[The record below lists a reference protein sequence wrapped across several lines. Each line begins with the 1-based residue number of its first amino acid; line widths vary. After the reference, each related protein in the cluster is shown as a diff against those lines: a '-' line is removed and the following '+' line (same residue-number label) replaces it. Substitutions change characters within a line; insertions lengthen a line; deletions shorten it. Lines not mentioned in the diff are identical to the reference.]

1 MICVKLPSPH
11 MLEVEINPT
20 YSGLR
25 RLSDHLFSM
34 ETTLCLNVRFKEVS
48 ETLGDLIKLW
58 ICGPNRGNCFCF
70 FFVKIS
76 ACFHGF
82 LGDSGEHPSIR
93 TIAL

>member
-70 FFVKIS
+70 FFCQDICMFS
-76 ACFHGF
+76 WLFGGF
-82 LGDSGEHPSIR
+82 W
-93 TIAL
+93 

>member
-1 MICVKLPSPH
+1 MSFVKLPSPH

-34 ETTLCLNVRFKEVS
+34 ETTLCLDVRFKEVS

-58 ICGPNRGNCFCF
+58 ICGPNRGNHF
-70 FFVKIS
+70 FLAKVS
-76 ACFHGF
+76 ACFPGF

>member
-1 MICVKLPSPH
+1 MSFVKLPSPH

-34 ETTLCLNVRFKEVS
+34 ETTLCLDVRFKEVS

-58 ICGPNRGNCFCF
+58 ICGPNRGNHF
-70 FFVKIS
+70 FLPRYLHV
-76 ACFHGF
+76 F
-82 LGDSGEHPSIR
+82 LAFWGILVSIQV
-93 TIAL
+93 